1 MHKEKVHQYDVIIE
15 QDENKVYVAYVPELP
30 GCHTQGNS
38 VEEVLK
44 NITEAIELY
53 LDYTKEKIEN
63 AMKFVAVKKVFIP
76 RPSVS

>member
-44 NITEAIELY
+44 NITEAIELCVSHVLNSQLFVPSISQNKQY
-53 LDYTKEKIEN
+53 LPFSLHT
-63 AMKFVAVKKVFIP
+63 
-76 RPSVS
+76 